1 VPHSCGLSHEWGI
14 AQSAIRRC
22 SCPFSFA
29 RQRTVISTEDAHSL
43 TVSIAV
49 EKSASLPKTSPSHDI
64 SHYKGTHLII
74 PNPRAAP
81 YPEKSMLPPRTLPG
95 GRTTRQ
101 ALSLGPNKLPLC
113 RWCDLEIL
121 AKRRRTFCSDYCV
134 HQWRLR
140 TDPGYLR
147 DQVFARDRGICA
159 VCAIDTIAAYN
170 ALKRA
175 RGPARAAGLH
185 LYGMKSITT
194 RRSLWD
200 ADHIRPVAEGGGQC
214 DLDNLRTLCL
224 LCHREA
230 TARLRERLRLAR
242 AS

>member
-1 VPHSCGLSHEWGI
+1 MKTL
-14 AQSAIRRC
+14 
-22 SCPFSFA
+22 
-29 RQRTVISTEDAHSL
+29 
-43 TVSIAV
+43 
-49 EKSASLPKTSPSHDI
+49 LP
-64 SHYKGTHLII
+64 
-74 PNPRAAP
+74 A
-81 YPEKSMLPPRTLPG
+81 RTLPG
-95 GRTTRQ
+95 GRTKQHTLPR
-101 ALSLGPNKLPLC
+101 GPNNLPLC

-159 VCAIDTIAAYN
+159 ACQADTLAIYN

-175 RGPARAAGLH
+175 RGAARLAGLS
-185 LYGMKSITT
+185 LYGMKSIAA

-224 LCHREA
+224 PCHREA
-230 TARLRERLRLAR
+230 TTELHRRLRKQKTAQTI
-242 AS
+242 

>member
-1 VPHSCGLSHEWGI
+1 
-14 AQSAIRRC
+14 
-22 SCPFSFA
+22 
-29 RQRTVISTEDAHSL
+29 
-43 TVSIAV
+43 
-49 EKSASLPKTSPSHDI
+49 
-64 SHYKGTHLII
+64 
-74 PNPRAAP
+74 
-81 YPEKSMLPPRTLPG
+81 MLVPRTLPG
-95 GRTTRQ
+95 GRATRED
-101 ALSLGPNKLPLC
+101 LPVGPNNLPLC
-113 RWCDLEIL
+113 RWCDLEIM

-147 DQVFARDRGICA
+147 DQVLMRDRGVCA
-159 VCAIDTIAAYN
+159 ACAIDTLAAYN

-175 RGPARAAGLH
+175 RGTARAAGLR

-230 TARLRERLRLAR
+230 TAQLRKRLRLTR